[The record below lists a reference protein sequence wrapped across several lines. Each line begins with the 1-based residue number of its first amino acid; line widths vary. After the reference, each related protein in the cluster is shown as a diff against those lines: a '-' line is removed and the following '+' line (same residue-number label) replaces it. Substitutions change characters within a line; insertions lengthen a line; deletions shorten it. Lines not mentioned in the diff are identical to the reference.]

1 MSNEIKKYS
10 FFKLLEKIN
19 DIKGEYSYNSLSN
32 LNISDIKVLGKYIY
46 LSCRIKKAKKNS
58 NNIQSTEP
66 SILQIQ
72 HSKIISE
79 FNSIY
84 NKNIFDFKPI
94 LIDSNS
100 YLITLGTDFK
110 EVSIGNDRTF
120 LMIPCV
126 KIFPTLLN
134 VNNDDES
141 FSNLIRTI
149 NLMKYINHDEI
160 YNKNDYIRNIE
171 PITNINC
178 FEVSD
183 DGNFIGIGLEK
194 GEIIIIKDLFDCDN
208 DKGNNI
214 FYLPKSTIDNITN
227 IKFWNNPKNN
237 STILYLTTVKEIYY
251 YELNNKTF
259 YQMNSDFGCLKGC
272 ISIDK
277 ELNKIILI
285 SPFDNSIAELIN
297 FEKGGCWLLEGK
309 KSNLQLYKNNIIF
322 INNSNKIVVYDP
334 NNKMVIF
341 NKEKEDESEV
351 FLNIFS
357 LPENNLIY
365 YLRQIKK
372 DDIILKEIIVY
383 KEIYQ
388 DYKLKQFYD
397 NNDYSFA
404 LKYIKQFPNLF
415 NQDIKYEIIKK
426 NGDYYLSKGDYK
438 SGVNEYIKTIGYF
451 DPSEII
457 SNLLD
462 GSRMDFL
469 IMYLEE
475 INKNEYNIKEE
486 KRNYYISLLINCYIK
501 QKKFK
506 KLKEFIDK
514 AYLNKQKSIIK
525 NVIKICK
532 ETNQLDLAMTI
543 VEKGK
548 INDIKIEVLIEM
560 KKDYN
565 QSLDLLIKEKNI
577 LKQFELTMKYGDL
590 LLENNKDKTLKLC
603 YQMLNHLINIKNG
616 KEVIVGNKE
625 YIEKVKQLKYD
636 DLISFFILDKYEN
649 IRENMLNFIIE
660 NDKNCSSK
668 IIYRKIEI
676 SLVKYNQFESNN
688 QSKLQNPYI
697 DEIINILKNKNKLE
711 KIDKKYIMTLFI
723 TYNFK
728 EGIIYLN
735 EILNDQMRLLQI
747 YMENKNYEKIL
758 NICDSYGQKNNDI
771 YFQSLYYFIK
781 TYSEDNST
789 EKYIDMLLARL
800 YEKGLL
806 TTIAI
811 VEISKKLQNHM
822 KFSIIRKYISNVF
835 KDNLITLD
843 SGKKERDQIFEQ
855 FNKIQSE
862 IEIIKKKKTIII
874 NKNCDI
880 CNQKLLQKDEI
891 ICFCCNHSFHN
902 LCYKKSLEI
911 SNIFEDICPQCIN
924 KNNQLSQRMKQ
935 SIEQSNNDNNF
946 FIELHSKPKKF
957 ELITKY
963 LGKGIFK
970 FN

>member
-1 MSNEIKKYS
+1 
-10 FFKLLEKIN
+10 
-19 DIKGEYSYNSLSN
+19 
-32 LNISDIKVLGKYIY
+32 
-46 LSCRIKKAKKNS
+46 
-58 NNIQSTEP
+58 
-66 SILQIQ
+66 
-72 HSKIISE
+72 
-79 FNSIY
+79 
-84 NKNIFDFKPI
+84 
-94 LIDSNS
+94 
-100 YLITLGTDFK
+100 
-110 EVSIGNDRTF
+110 
-120 LMIPCV
+120 
-126 KIFPTLLN
+126 
-134 VNNDDES
+134 
-141 FSNLIRTI
+141 
-149 NLMKYINHDEI
+149 MKYINHDEI

-372 DDIILKEIIVY
+372 DDRIIKEIIIY

-397 NNDYSFA
+397 NNDYSLA

-438 SGVNEYIKTIGYF
+438 SGVNEYIKTIGYY

-457 SNLLD
+457 CNLLD

-590 LLENNKDKTLKLC
+590 LLENNKEKTLKLC
-603 YQMLNHLINIKNG
+603 YQILNHLINIKNG
-616 KEVIVGNKE
+616 KEVIVGNQD
-625 YIEKVKQLKYD
+625 YIDKVKQIKYD
-636 DLISFFILDKYEN
+636 DLINLFILDKYEN
-649 IRENMLNFIIE
+649 IKENMLNFIIE
-660 NDKNCSSK
+660 NDKNCNCK

-781 TYSEDNST
+781 NYSEDNST

-855 FNKIQSE
+855 YNKIKSE
-862 IEIIKKKKTIII
+862 IETIKNKKTFII

>member
-1 MSNEIKKYS
+1 
-10 FFKLLEKIN
+10 
-19 DIKGEYSYNSLSN
+19 
-32 LNISDIKVLGKYIY
+32 
-46 LSCRIKKAKKNS
+46 
-58 NNIQSTEP
+58 
-66 SILQIQ
+66 
-72 HSKIISE
+72 
-79 FNSIY
+79 
-84 NKNIFDFKPI
+84 
-94 LIDSNS
+94 
-100 YLITLGTDFK
+100 
-110 EVSIGNDRTF
+110 
-120 LMIPCV
+120 
-126 KIFPTLLN
+126 
-134 VNNDDES
+134 
-141 FSNLIRTI
+141 
-149 NLMKYINHDEI
+149 
-160 YNKNDYIRNIE
+160 
-171 PITNINC
+171 
-178 FEVSD
+178 
-183 DGNFIGIGLEK
+183 
-194 GEIIIIKDLFDCDN
+194 
-208 DKGNNI
+208 
-214 FYLPKSTIDNITN
+214 
-227 IKFWNNPKNN
+227 
-237 STILYLTTVKEIYY
+237 
-251 YELNNKTF
+251 
-259 YQMNSDFGCLKGC
+259 
-272 ISIDK
+272 
-277 ELNKIILI
+277 
-285 SPFDNSIAELIN
+285 
-297 FEKGGCWLLEGK
+297 
-309 KSNLQLYKNNIIF
+309 
-322 INNSNKIVVYDP
+322 
-334 NNKMVIF
+334 
-341 NKEKEDESEV
+341 
-351 FLNIFS
+351 
-357 LPENNLIY
+357 
-365 YLRQIKK
+365 
-372 DDIILKEIIVY
+372 
-383 KEIYQ
+383 
-388 DYKLKQFYD
+388 
-397 NNDYSFA
+397 
-404 LKYIKQFPNLF
+404 
-415 NQDIKYEIIKK
+415 
-426 NGDYYLSKGDYK
+426 
-438 SGVNEYIKTIGYF
+438 
-451 DPSEII
+451 
-457 SNLLD
+457 
-462 GSRMDFL
+462 
-469 IMYLEE
+469 MYLEE

-577 LKQFELTMKYGDL
+577 LKQFELIMKYGDL

-891 ICFCCNHSFHN
+891 ICFCCNHSFHI
-902 LCYKKSLEI
+902 LCYKKNLEI
-911 SNIFEDICPQCIN
+911 SNILEDICPQCIN

-935 SIEQSNNDNNF
+935 SVEQSNNHNNF